1 MNMGK
6 SLVELKFHK
15 LDLPEDGFKLTSGE
29 HLKEIDVAYED
40 YGTLAAD
47 KLNAIYVC
55 HALTGDP
62 HAAFYNH
69 ENDKQPGWWDP
80 MIGRGKPID
89 TDKYYVICAN
99 ILGGC
104 KGTTGPTSIS
114 PDTKEPYGTSFP
126 MVTIKDVVH
135 VQKLLLDQL
144 GIPKLYCVIGGSMGG
159 MQALEWS
166 IEYPDYVHR
175 CVCIAS
181 AISLTSQALAF
192 DVIGR
197 QEIESDPE
205 WHDGNY
211 LQNETKPVKGLS
223 RARQIGHVTYLSSLS
238 MDKKFGRELREDKQS
253 TQIGKFSTNFQV
265 ESYLNYQGRKFVD
278 QFDAN
283 SYLYVSRMMDM
294 FDLAKEHGS
303 IENAFR
309 SAQCHFLIVSITTD
323 WLFPPSQQLDIVS
336 ALITNRKSVSYFQ
349 LDSQYGHD
357 AFLIEYDV
365 LGTGVDAFLNGRN
378 IDESS
383 QTINELEFEQI
394 STLIDNDTRLL
405 DVGSGDGSVMWALKN
420 RKNVSG
426 ICLDLDF
433 DKVVECMRKGLPA
446 IQLDVDIGLGIIAD
460 DTFDCVLLNETIQ
473 QLRSALQAVKQIIR
487 ISNNGVISFPN
498 FAYFVYR
505 LSLFFTGKLP
515 VSGSLPFEW
524 YNTPNIHLV
533 TVKDFQNLCERH
545 NINIEEINFLSDGL
559 LGRMFIAVGLTNL
572 GSERSIVKI
581 SRSGNRTTT

>member
-1 MNMGK
+1 MVK
-6 SLVELKFHK
+6 PLVELKSYK
-15 LDLPEDGFKLTSGE
+15 LDLPDKGFQLTSGE
-29 HLKEIDVAYED
+29 YLKEIDVAYEE
-40 YGTLAAD
+40 YGNLAAD

-62 HAAFYNH
+62 HTAFYNH
-69 ENDKQPGWWDP
+69 EDDKHPGWWDP
-80 MIGRGKPID
+80 MIGPGKPID

-104 KGTTGPTSIS
+104 NGTTGPTSIN
-114 PDTKEPYGTSFP
+114 PDTNEPYGASFP

-144 GIPKLYCVIGGSMGG
+144 GIPELYCVIGGSMGG

-166 IEYPDYVHR
+166 IEYPGYVHR

-205 WHDGNY
+205 WHDGAY
-211 LQNETKPVKGLS
+211 LQMKSKPVKGLS
-223 RARQIGHVTYLSSLS
+223 RARQIGHVTYLSSSS
-238 MDKKFGRELREDKQS
+238 MDKKFGRKRQEDKQL
-253 TQIGKFSTNFQV
+253 TPTGKFSTNFQV

-278 QFDAN
+278 RFDAN

-294 FDLAKEHGS
+294 FDLEKEHGS

-309 SAQCHFLIVSITTD
+309 STQCHFLIVSISTD

-336 ALITNRKSVSYFQ
+336 ALIMNRKSVSYFQ

-365 LGTGVDAFLNGRN
+365 LGKGVDAFLNGGDVDEETN
-378 IDESS
+378 VIDE
-383 QTINELEFEQI
+383 TEFAQI
-394 STLIDNDTRLL
+394 SSLVDNDSHLL
-405 DVGSGDGSVMWALKN
+405 DVGSGDGAVMWALKKT
-420 RKNVSG
+420 KNVSG

-433 DKVVECMRKGLPA
+433 DKVVECMRKDLPA
-446 IQLDVDIGLGIIAD
+446 IQLDVDAGLGIIAD

-487 ISNNGVISFPN
+487 ISNNGVVSFPN

-533 TVKDFQNLCERH
+533 TVKDFQYLCEKH
-545 NINIEEINFLSDGL
+545 TINIEEINFQSDTV
-559 LGRMFIAVGLTNL
+559 LGSLFIALGLTNL
-572 GSERSIVKI
+572 GSERAIAKI
-581 SRSGNRTTT
+581 SRSKK